1 VQPFGDRTTDIAA
14 GARYQRRFA
23 AEIEQFPRCWIFYPI
38 HTVPPPKSRY
48 CPTMPGKAK
57 PRPEVWTAER
67 CWITELLNS
76 ASQPEVSLARTRV
89 EPGVTTQLHQ
99 LSVSEWY
106 VIESGHGLMR
116 VGDET
121 PVPVGPGDTV
131 SIPKHTPQ
139 QITNSGHED
148 LRFLCV
154 CTPKFSQECY
164 TSLE

>member
-1 VQPFGDRTTDIAA
+1 MTDKAN
-14 GARYQRRFA
+14 
-23 AEIEQFPRCWIFYPI
+23 
-38 HTVPPPKSRY
+38 
-48 CPTMPGKAK
+48 PGE
-57 PRPEVWTAER
+57 EVWTVER
-67 CWITELLNS
+67 CYITELVNT

-99 LSVSEWY
+99 LSVHEWY

-116 VGDET
+116 VGDE
-121 PVPVGPGDTV
+121 PPYPVGPGDTV
-131 SIPKHTPQ
+131 TIPKHAAQ
-139 QITNSGHED
+139 QITNAGYED